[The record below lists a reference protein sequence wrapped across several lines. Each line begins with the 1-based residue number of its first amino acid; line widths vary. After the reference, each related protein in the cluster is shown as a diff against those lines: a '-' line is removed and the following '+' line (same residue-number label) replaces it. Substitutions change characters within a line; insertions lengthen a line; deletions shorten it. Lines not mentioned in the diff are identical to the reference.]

1 MRLLVVANGASIHT
15 ARWVVGLTGRGH
27 EVALATDVPSP
38 LPVRQFRLDPLR
50 RGRVNF
56 FALAGQVRAAA
67 QQFRP
72 DIVHAHYVSHYGLL
86 AAAARVGPLVASVW
100 GADVE
105 VFPRR
110 HALNRRLLTYAL
122 ARAAAV
128 TATSRHL
135 AAVATPYLPPGRRAV
150 VVPFGVDTDLF
161 RPSTAP
167 PAEPP
172 LIVCNKHLEPDYG
185 PDVLVDALANLA
197 DRPWQAELL
206 GDGSARAALAAQ
218 IGRQGLASRVHLVGR
233 VAPDLVVERLQAAAV
248 AVYPSR
254 RESFGVATLEAEA
267 VGVPVIA
274 SRVGGLP
281 EVLDDGAT
289 GWLVAP
295 DDPAGLAEAI
305 GRLLDDPAGAQAMG
319 RRGRQLVE
327 QRYSWEAALAAMEA
341 VYAGIAP

>member
-1 MRLLVVANGASIHT
+1 MRLLLVANGASIHT
-15 ARWVVGLTGRGH
+15 ERWVLGLKGRGH
-27 EVALATDVPSP
+27 EVALATDVSST
-38 LPVRQFRLDPLR
+38 LPVRQFPLDPLK

-56 FALAGQVRAAA
+56 LALAAQVRAAA
-67 QQFRP
+67 REFRP
-72 DIVHAHYVSHYGLL
+72 QIVHAHYVSHYGLL

-110 HALNRRLLTYAL
+110 HAANRRLLTYAL

-135 AAVATPYLPPGRRAV
+135 AGAAAPYLPPGRRAV
-150 VVPFGVDTDLF
+150 VVPFGVDAGRF
-161 RPSTAP
+161 RPSGAP
-167 PAEPP
+167 PADPP

-185 PDVLVDALANLA
+185 PDVLVDALACLA
-197 DRPWQAELL
+197 ERPWQAELL
-206 GDGSARAALAAQ
+206 GDGSARPALAAQ
-218 IGRQGLASRVHLVGR
+218 IARKGLGGRVRLVGR
-233 VAPDLVVERLQAAAV
+233 VAPDVVLERLQAAAV

-289 GWLVAP
+289 GWLVDP

-305 GRLLDDPAGAQAMG
+305 HRVLDDPAGAEAMG

-327 QRYSWEAALAAMEA
+327 QRFSWEAALAAMEG
-341 VYAGIAP
+341 VYAGVAP